1 MVTTDTE
8 SATGVLPFGWE
19 PGPGTAEPDDGEVLF
34 RFPAA
39 GDPAP
44 RTRRLL
50 IMTLYASALGLIGV
64 GVGVRGLVSVIG
76 GGVPVWYVQTLAGLG
91 LLSVAL
97 VVAAVLSIHRRRLPW
112 LLLAAAAVPVTADV
126 LLAVAY

>member
-1 MVTTDTE
+1 VTTDTE

-19 PGPGTAEPDDGEVLF
+19 NAAGEPESADGDVLF

-44 RTRRLL
+44 GTRRLL
-50 IMTLYASALGLIGV
+50 IMTLYASALGLAGV
-64 GVGVRGLVSVIG
+64 GVGIRGLLSVIS
-76 GGVPVWYVQTLAGLG
+76 GGVPGWYVPTLAAAG

-112 LLLAAAAVPVTADV
+112 VLLAAAAVPVTGDV

>member
-1 MVTTDTE
+1 MTTDTD

-19 PGPGTAEPDDGEVLF
+19 NGPGADGPDDGEVMF

-50 IMTLYASALGLIGV
+50 IMTLYASMLGLIGV

-76 GGVPVWYVQTLAGLG
+76 GGVPWWYVPTLAGAG

-97 VVAAVLSIHRRRLPW
+97 VVAAVLSIHRHRLPW
-112 LLLAAAAVPVTADV
+112 LLLTAAAVPVTGDV
-126 LLAVAY
+126 LLAVSY